1 MSEQTKIDHSLI
13 EYLLSVPDIFQ
24 DDDTDIDYAENEYP
38 DAANAAPD
46 AFRIQTAYQIKKFI
60 DEIPGGFFIYHADE
74 KEELIYANH
83 ALIRMF
89 NCDSRKEFQELTGNT
104 FKGIVHPDDF
114 EAVEQSIREQI
125 TNSQYDL
132 DYVEYRIIQKGGE
145 IRWIDDYGHFVRSDA
160 AGDIF
165 YVFVGDATE
174 KKLRQ
179 QELTNAILAD
189 TARKEQKLIN
199 RIEEYDKE
207 LETINQEQLRRLEV
221 IEALSLNY
229 ESIFYVDLDKNRVR
243 PYRTSDRIEYQ
254 FRHNVQTC
262 EFIGFASDYIRQ
274 WVHPDDR
281 QLFSQANTPEYIR
294 ERLSDTETFYI
305 NYRILKNGETKYLQL
320 RVVNVGSE
328 EHISQI
334 VMGYRS
340 VDDEI
345 IHEMEQTKILQAA
358 LEQATLANNA
368 KNTFLSNMSHDIR
381 TPLNAIVGFT
391 TLAQNH
397 MDNQEKV
404 KGYLDKIE
412 ASSGQLLHL
421 LNDILEIS
429 RIESGKLQL
438 EETTCNLP
446 GLIKNVYQNT
456 LDQASLKNIAFS
468 FDVSGLTHSDAY
480 CDQTRL
486 KQILSRFI
494 SNAIKYTRPGGKIA
508 ITATEL
514 RQDSKEYATY
524 RFTVKD
530 NGIGISER
538 FLAHI
543 FEPFEREKNT
553 TLSGVPGTGLGLT
566 IARNLADLM
575 GGTITVDSA
584 AGKGSTFAVTFN
596 FRIQH
601 AKAAS
606 PCPEPH
612 KVNDDTE
619 PKRILIVEDN
629 EINREIEIEL
639 LQDAGY
645 LVDTAENG
653 SIAVDKVK
661 YAAPGYYHLVL
672 MDIQMPV
679 MNGYQAAQA
688 IRNMDNPLL
697 SDIPIIAL
705 SANTFDED
713 KRMSLESGMNTH
725 MEKPIDTPQL
735 LDVIYRLTREYHSLL
750 LPS

>member
-24 DDDTDIDYAENEYP
+24 DDDTKIDYAENEYP
-38 DAANAAPD
+38 DAANTAPD

-74 KEELIYANH
+74 KEELIYVNH

-145 IRWIDDYGHFVRSDA
+145 IRWIDDYGHFVHSDA

-189 TARKEQKLIN
+189 TAQKEQKLIN

-207 LETINQEQLRRLEV
+207 LETVNQEQLRRLEV

-229 ESIFYVDLDKNRVR
+229 ESIFYVDLDKNQVR
-243 PYRTSDRIEYQ
+243 PYRTSDRIEYH

-281 QLFSQANTPEYIR
+281 KLLSQANTPEYIQ
-294 ERLSDTETFYI
+294 ERLSDTGTFHI

-320 RVVNVGSE
+320 HVVNVGNE

-397 MDNQEKV
+397 MNNQEKV
-404 KGYLDKIE
+404 KDYLDKIE
-412 ASSGQLLHL
+412 ASSGQLLHV

-438 EETTCNLP
+438 EETICNLP
-446 GLIKNVYQNT
+446 ELIKTVYQNT
-456 LDQASLKNIAFS
+456 LDRASLKNIAFS

-486 KQILSRFI
+486 KQILTRFI

-514 RQDSKEYATY
+514 RQDSNEYATY

-530 NGIGISER
+530 NGIGIGES
-538 FLAHI
+538 FLAQI

-575 GGTITVDSA
+575 GGTITVESA

-601 AKAAS
+601 GKPAS
-606 PCPEPH
+606 PRPELH

-653 SIAVDKVK
+653 SIAVDKLK
-661 YAAPGYYHLVL
+661 QAAPGYYHLVL

-697 SDIPIIAL
+697 ADIPIIAL